1 MKFLQKRRGSL
12 YYAVQQDLIRV
23 CEGQNEQR
31 HFQATVTLKKQRFI
45 CSVKSVDCSRE
56 KKLNNIIKKYLHSL
70 QRSSLITSRLFS
82 RH

>member
-56 KKLNNIIKKYLHSL
+56 KN
-70 QRSSLITSRLFS
+70 
-82 RH
+82 